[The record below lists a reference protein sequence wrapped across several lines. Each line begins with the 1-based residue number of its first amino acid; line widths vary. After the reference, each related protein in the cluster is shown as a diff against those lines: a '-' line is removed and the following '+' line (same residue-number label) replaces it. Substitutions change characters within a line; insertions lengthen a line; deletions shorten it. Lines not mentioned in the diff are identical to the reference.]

1 MVGHRIELSE
11 IERLRTE
18 FKVSNDS
25 ESFRTLPKVPERKS
39 ATYFAEPGLV
49 LAM

>member
-1 MVGHRIELSE
+1 MVGHRIGRSE

-18 FKVSNDS
+18 FKVS

-39 ATYFAEPGLV
+39 ATYFAGPGLGS
-49 LAM
+49 AI